1 MAAVRSLLPVPSMG
15 VVHKLLERMGFVR
28 LRDYGLILTADRRVV
43 TTRTVIDDGFGSQI
57 VGWPNGDLA
66 VIELA
71 GAPPEPP
78 PRVPPRPPAL
88 AAALAPPEPPPAA
101 IPVAVEAPE
110 PTERTESE
118 PTEDEWE
125 WEIAVARARAVE
137 ATPIR
142 RVTPAPAPRV
152 NRVAPAAIPEH
163 PFTQARPRTILPVP
177 ALPVSTAAAVQRSFD
192 AVARTVPQPRRFP
205 KATSRRVA

>member
-1 MAAVRSLLPVPSMG
+1 MG

-43 TTRTVIDDGFGSQI
+43 TTRTVLDDGFGSQI

-71 GAPPEPP
+71 AAPPEPP
-78 PRVPPRPPAL
+78 PRVPPPRPPAL
-88 AAALAPPEPPPAA
+88 AAALAPPVPQAA
-101 IPVAVEAPE
+101 IPVAVESPD
-110 PTERTESE
+110 TDRTESGE
-118 PTEDEWE
+118 LTEDEWE
-125 WEIAVARARAVE
+125 WEIAVARARAAE

-142 RVTPAPAPRV
+142 RLTPEPAPVRV
-152 NRVAPAAIPEH
+152 NRIATPAANIPEH
-163 PFTQARPRTILPVP
+163 PFTQGRPRTILPVP
-177 ALPVSTAAAVQRSFD
+177 TLPVSSAADVQRGFD
-192 AVARTVPQPRRFP
+192 SAVRSVPQPRRFP